1 MEIYVSRIQGIEK
14 ECRIFRELFQKYH
27 RDMAEWYLKDYFPKG
42 SCKEVTNT
50 LGQYLYDK
58 GYGIW
63 DYVWGA
69 AIICGK
75 WYSHAWLQ
83 KENIVCDLTL
93 DQFGNSFPE
102 VYVGNEKRFH
112 LIFAIQGRY
121 QYCLN
126 DIERCLQNFTI
137 TY

>member
-1 MEIYVSRIQGIEK
+1 
-14 ECRIFRELFQKYH
+14 
-27 RDMAEWYLKDYFPKG
+27 MAEWYLKDYFPKG
-42 SCKEVTNT
+42 CCKEVTNT

-75 WYSHAWLQ
+75 WYSHA
-83 KENIVCDLTL
+83 
-93 DQFGNSFPE
+93 
-102 VYVGNEKRFH
+102 
-112 LIFAIQGRY
+112 
-121 QYCLN
+121 CLN